1 MEALVTLAT
10 DCGAWR
16 DAIDP
21 RVEARLTGAIDALAE
36 FPVLDGTVLR
46 ILGLCDDPEATTA
59 EIVAAIEHDA
69 SFAVNLLHYA
79 NSAALARPVRA
90 KSVRQAVML
99 VGRRTLR
106 RLSLEAATYRFLER
120 APGAGGAVR
129 GQMHVHAIAVAVT
142 AAAAADAGRVHGEA
156 AHVAGLLHD
165 IGKLVLP
172 LAFGEDVVEDIA
184 RQHPAGPSRA
194 HLERARLGIDH
205 AMAGA
210 LLAQRWGLPAE
221 VTEAIAM
228 HHGGTNGLTV
238 PSREAACVQIA
249 GAVADLLVGAEIDA
263 DLLDLAMERIGVS
276 REVLDSLAVH
286 AGAPLRAMATT
297 GLDERVDRVAEAA
310 RVDDLTGLATRRR
323 WLTLVHHHLTQ
334 IGLGSVILLAVDGLA
349 NVTRSQGYNAANLV
363 LTEVAR
369 IASRHGEAGRVGGT
383 LLGVWVDSGRAE
395 AQRVAQAIRD
405 EVAQSL
411 AEDGAPAI
419 PLAFGVGS
427 APDDGRD
434 FAALLEVAEAELA
447 HARSAAEP
455 QVGGILRAA

>member
-1 MEALVTLAT
+1 MEALLTTAT

-21 RVEARLTGAIDALAE
+21 RVEARLNGAIDTLAE

-129 GQMHVHAIAVAVT
+129 GQMHVHAIAVAVA

-172 LAFGEDVVEDIA
+172 LAFGEDVLEEIA
-184 RQHPAGPSRA
+184 EQHHAGPARVQ
-194 HLERARLGIDH
+194 LERARLGIDH

-210 LLAQRWGLPAE
+210 LLAERWGLPAE

-228 HHGGTNGLTV
+228 HHGGPNGLSV
-238 PSREAACVQIA
+238 PSREAACVQVA
-249 GAVADLLVGAEIDA
+249 NAVADLLAGAPIDA
-263 DLLDLAMERIGVS
+263 DLLDIAMARIGLNG
-276 REVLDSLAVH
+276 EALDSLAVH

-297 GLDERVDRVAEAA
+297 GVDERIDRVAEAA

-323 WLTLVHHHLTQ
+323 WLTVVHAHLTQ
-334 IGLGSVILLAVDGLA
+334 IGLGSVILVAVDGLA
-349 NVTRSQGYNAANLV
+349 HVTRTQGYNAANLL

-369 IASRHGEAGRVGGT
+369 ITSRHGEAGRVGGVM
-383 LLGVWVDSGRAE
+383 LGVWIDAGREDAE
-395 AQRVAQAIRD
+395 AVARTIER
-405 EVAQSL
+405 EVTSSL
-411 AEDGAPAI
+411 AEDGAPPIA
-419 PLAFGVGS
+419 LAFGVGS
-427 APDDGRD
+427 APDEGRD
-434 FAALLEVAEAELA
+434 FAALLEIAERELATAREAELPPA
-447 HARSAAEP
+447 RRLHAA
-455 QVGGILRAA
+455 

>member
-21 RVEARLTGAIDALAE
+21 RVEARLNGAIDALAE

-46 ILGLCDDPEATTA
+46 ILGLCDDPDASTA

-69 SFAVNLLHYA
+69 NFAVNLLHYA

-120 APGAGGAVR
+120 APGSGGAVR
-129 GQMHVHAIAVAVT
+129 GQMHIHAIAVAVA

-172 LAFGEDVVEDIA
+172 LAFGEDVVDEIA
-184 RQHPAGPSRA
+184 AHHPTGPARA
-194 HLERARLGIDH
+194 QLERAQFGVDH

-210 LLAQRWGLPAE
+210 LLAERWGLPAE
-221 VTEAIAM
+221 VSEAIAM
-228 HHGGTNGLTV
+228 HHGGPNGLVV
-238 PSREAACVQIA
+238 PTREAACVQVA
-249 GAVADLLVGAEIDA
+249 NAVADVLVGGEIDPA
-263 DLLDLAMERIGVS
+263 LLDLAMEKIGLDRS
-276 REVLDSLAVH
+276 QLDSLALH
-286 AGAPLRAMATT
+286 AGVPLRAMETN
-297 GLDERVDRVAEAA
+297 GVDERVDKVADNGKL
-310 RVDDLTGLATRRR
+310 DDLTGLATRRQ
-323 WLTLVHHHLTQ
+323 WITTVHAHLTQ
-334 IGLGSVILLAVDGLA
+334 IGLGSVVLVAVDGLA
-349 NVTRSQGYNAANLV
+349 AVTRTQGYNAANLL

-369 IASRHGEAGRVGGT
+369 IAARHGEAGRVGGV
-383 LLGVWVDSGRAE
+383 LLGVWIDAGRQDAQVVARTIAE
-395 AQRVAQAIRD
+395 
-405 EVAQSL
+405 EVAHSL
-411 AEDGAPAI
+411 AEDGAQPI
-419 PLAFGVGS
+419 SLAFGIGA
-427 APDDGRD
+427 APDEGRD
-434 FAALLEVAEAELA
+434 FAALLEVAEGELA
-447 HARSAAEP
+447 RSRSNELP
-455 QVGGILRAA
+455 LGRRLRSV

>member
-1 MEALVTLAT
+1 MEAIVTPAK
-10 DCGAWR
+10 DRGAWR

-21 RVEARLTGAIDALAE
+21 AVEARLTGAIEALAD

-46 ILGLCDDPEATTA
+46 VLSLCDDPEATTA

-69 SFAVNLLHYA
+69 SFAVNLLGYA

-120 APGAGGAVR
+120 APGTGGAVR
-129 GQMHVHAIAVAVT
+129 GQMHVHAVAVAVT

-156 AHVAGLLHD
+156 SHVAGLLHD

-172 LAFGEDVVEDIA
+172 LAFGEDVVEEIA
-184 RQHPAGPSRA
+184 AQHLAGPARVA
-194 HLERARLGIDH
+194 LERARLGVDH
-205 AMAGA
+205 ALAGA
-210 LLAQRWGLPAE
+210 LLAERWGLPPE

-228 HHGGTNGLTV
+228 HHGGPNGLTV
-238 PSREAACVQIA
+238 TSSEMACVQVA
-249 GAVADLLVGAEIDA
+249 NAVADLLSGAEVDP
-263 DLLDLAMERIGVS
+263 DLLDLAMERLGLN
-276 REVLDSLAVH
+276 RDALDSLAAH
-286 AGAPLRAMATT
+286 AGAPLRAMSTT
-297 GLDERVDRVAEAA
+297 GLGETVDRVAEAA

-323 WLTLVHHHLTQ
+323 WLTVVHAHLTS
-334 IGLGSVILLAVDGLA
+334 IGLGSMILIAVDGLA
-349 NVTRSQGYNAANLV
+349 AVTRTQGYNAANLL

-369 IASRHGEAGRVGGT
+369 IASRHGEAGRVGGVM
-383 LLGVWVDSGRAE
+383 LGVWLDAGADEAHAAARAI
-395 AQRVAQAIRD
+395 AD

-419 PLAFGVGS
+419 TLAFGVAS
-427 APDDGRD
+427 APEHGRD
-434 FAALLEVAEAELA
+434 FPSLLEMAEGRLERSRVADEPPARRL
-447 HARSAAEP
+447 HAA
-455 QVGGILRAA
+455 

>member
-21 RVEARLTGAIDALAE
+21 RVEARLNGAIDALAE

-69 SFAVNLLHYA
+69 SFAVNLLGYA

-120 APGAGGAVR
+120 APGTGGAVR

-172 LAFGEDVVEDIA
+172 LAFGDEVVEEIA
-184 RQHPAGPSRA
+184 SQHLAGPARVA
-194 HLERARLGIDH
+194 LERARLGVDH

-210 LLAQRWGLPAE
+210 LLAERWGLPGE

-228 HHGGTNGLTV
+228 HHGGPNGLSV
-238 PSREAACVQIA
+238 PSREAACVQVA
-249 GAVADLLVGAEIDA
+249 NSVADLLSGAEVDP
-263 DLLDLAMERIGVS
+263 DLLDLAMEHLGLTRDA
-276 REVLDSLAVH
+276 LDSLAVH
-286 AGAPLRAMATT
+286 AGAPLRAMSTT
-297 GLDERVDRVAEAA
+297 GLGETVDRVAEAA

-323 WLTLVHHHLTQ
+323 WLTVVHAHLTG
-334 IGLGSVILLAVDGLA
+334 IGLGSMILVAVDGLA
-349 NVTRSQGYNAANLV
+349 AVTRTQGYNAANLL

-369 IASRHGEAGRVGGT
+369 IASRHGEAGRVGGVM
-383 LLGVWVDSGRAE
+383 LGVWLDADAAE
-395 AQRVAQAIRD
+395 AHAVAGRIAD

-411 AEDGAPAI
+411 AEDGAPAVA
-419 PLAFGVGS
+419 LAFGVAS
-427 APDDGRD
+427 APEHGRD
-434 FAALLEVAEAELA
+434 FAALLEVAEGRLERSRVAEEPAARRL
-447 HARSAAEP
+447 HAA
-455 QVGGILRAA
+455 